1 MRWMTAGLMALV
13 LAGSTG
19 CSRAKGGRRSTYDKA
34 AFQGVE
40 QSIADKACSE
50 HEYEDHC
57 ALDPTRKQ
65 CRQLCG

>member
-1 MRWMTAGLMALV
+1 MRWMTTGLTILALV
-13 LAGSTG
+13 GSMG
-19 CSRAKGGRRSTYDKA
+19 CSRAKGRRSTFDKA